1 MIFMIC
7 VWIRKIF
14 MIIMESHDFVKPMNS
29 MNDLIFNNDESWL
42 QIASVQSLD
51 PSLFEK
57 EENTEQIN
65 IKKETETIITEE

>member
-1 MIFMIC
+1 MNSA
-7 VWIRKIF
+7 
-14 MIIMESHDFVKPMNS
+14 IIMESHDFVKPMNS